1 VVYAVVTTKSFTKAL
16 SRLPVNWQKRIVHK
30 IKEVAADPY
39 ARHNNVAKLQGR
51 DGYRLRIGDW
61 RVIYGLQDDRLELWV
76 FRGRSKRGD
85 LLMRIETITR
95 KGREFA
101 VIPVE
106 HLQKLMEDAE
116 MLADVKAYD
125 AAKARLEDGEDELIP
140 LEITERRLRGEAALR
155 VWREY
160 RKLTQERLAKRSKV
174 SRALIAAIET
184 KRKAGSVSTWKKLGA
199 ALGVGWE
206 QLA

>member
-1 VVYAVVTTKSFTKAL
+1 
-16 SRLPVNWQKRIVHK
+16 
-30 IKEVAADPY
+30 
-39 ARHNNVAKLQGR
+39 
-51 DGYRLRIGDW
+51 
-61 RVIYGLQDDRLELWV
+61 
-76 FRGRSKRGD
+76 
-85 LLMRIETITR
+85 MRIETITR

-106 HLQKLMEDAE
+106 RLQRLIEDAE

-125 AAKARLEDGEDELIP
+125 AAKARLENGEDELLP

-160 RKLTQERLAKRSKV
+160 SKLTQERLAKKAKV

-199 ALGVGWE
+199 ALDVSWE